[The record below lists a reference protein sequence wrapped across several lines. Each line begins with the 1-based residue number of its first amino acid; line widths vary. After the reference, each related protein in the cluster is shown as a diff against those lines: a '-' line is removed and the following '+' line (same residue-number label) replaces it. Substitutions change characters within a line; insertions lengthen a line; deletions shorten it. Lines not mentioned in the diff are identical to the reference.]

1 MPINIL
7 MPALSPTMTEG
18 TLARWL
24 KKEGDKVKSGQVIA
38 EIETDK
44 ATMEVEAVDE
54 GTIVK
59 LLIAAGTSGVAV
71 NTPIA
76 VLAEDG
82 EAVGTVAT
90 PVAAPPPKASAQTE
104 TSFAPHPAANNSS
117 GGNAMTQIA
126 AKTVGDRVFASP
138 LAKRLA
144 EQTGVNLAA
153 VAGSGPHGRIVKA
166 DVESAPAGGMKP
178 QAMPQAAPKT
188 VSPAAAAPV
197 VASAVAPKP
206 PASPAPMAATT
217 KPASG
222 ALPAGV
228 DARDLADKL
237 GQAYEAVP
245 NSGVRKVI
253 AKRLMESKLT
263 VPHFY
268 LSVDCVIDELL
279 ELRKRTNT
287 VEGVKISVNDFIIRA
302 VAMSLRKVPAANAA
316 WTDDAILLFKN
327 VDVSV
332 AVATPSGLITPIVK
346 QADGKTV
353 AQISKEMKDLAQRAK
368 DGKLRPEEFMG
379 GGFSISNLG
388 MFGVKNFQAII
399 NPPQACILA
408 IGAGEQ
414 RAVVQDGKLAVATV
428 MSCTLSVD
436 HRAVDGA
443 VGAEFLQA
451 FKTLIE
457 QPYSLVV

>member
-1 MPINIL
+1 
-7 MPALSPTMTEG
+7 
-18 TLARWL
+18 
-24 KKEGDKVKSGQVIA
+24 
-38 EIETDK
+38 
-44 ATMEVEAVDE
+44 
-54 GTIVK
+54 
-59 LLIAAGTSGVAV
+59 
-71 NTPIA
+71 
-76 VLAEDG
+76 
-82 EAVGTVAT
+82 
-90 PVAAPPPKASAQTE
+90 
-104 TSFAPHPAANNSS
+104 
-117 GGNAMTQIA
+117 MTQTA
-126 AKTVGDRVFASP
+126 AKPVGDRVFASP

-166 DVESAPAGGMKP
+166 DVESAPVGGMKP
-178 QAMPQAAPKT
+178 QAMPQAAPKA

-197 VASAVAPKP
+197 LGSAVAPKP
-206 PASPAPMAATT
+206 ATSPAPMAATP

-327 VDVSV
+327 IDVSV
-332 AVATPSGLITPIVK
+332 AVATPNGLITPIVK
-346 QADGKTV
+346 QADIKTV

>member
-18 TLARWL
+18 TLTRWL
-24 KKEGDKVKSGQVIA
+24 KQEGDKVKSGQVIA

-54 GTIVK
+54 GTLVK
-59 LLIAAGTSGVAV
+59 LLIAAGTTGVAV
-71 NTPIA
+71 NAPIA
-76 VLAEDG
+76 ILLEDG
-82 EAVGTVAT
+82 EDASAMGTPVATAPQVAAAASVTPPSAVQAT
-90 PVAAPPPKASAQTE
+90 PVIASVAPQHAAPNGS
-104 TSFAPHPAANNSS
+104 
-117 GGNAMTQIA
+117 
-126 AKTVGDRVFASP
+126 RVAASP

-144 EQTGVNLAA
+144 ELAGIDLSR
-153 VAGSGPHGRIVKA
+153 VAGTGPNGRVVKA
-166 DVESAPAGGMKP
+166 DVDAAQTGHGVQMKP
-178 QAMPQAAPKT
+178 VTVSSPSSSTQAAPPQSAAK
-188 VSPAAAAPV
+188 PAAAPQPLQPTPKPAPV
-197 VASAVAPKP
+197 
-206 PASPAPMAATT
+206 
-217 KPASG
+217 G
-222 ALPAGV
+222 GNALPAGV

-237 GQAYEAVP
+237 GQAYDLLP
-245 NSGVRKVI
+245 NSGIRKVI

-268 LSVDCVIDELL
+268 LTVDCIIDDLL
-279 ELRKRTNT
+279 ELRKKTNT
-287 VEGVKISVNDFIIRA
+287 VDGVKISVNDFIIRA
-302 VAMSLRKVPAANAA
+302 VALSLRKVPAANTA
-316 WTDDAILLFKN
+316 WTDEAILQFKN

-332 AVATPSGLITPIVK
+332 AVATPNGLITPIIK
-346 QADGKTV
+346 QADVKTV

-388 MFGVKNFQAII
+388 MFGVKDFAAII

-408 IGAGEQ
+408 VGAGEQ
-414 RAVVQDGKLAVATV
+414 RAIAKDGQLAVATV

-451 FKTLIE
+451 FKGLIE